1 MSGRGG
7 EQIHSIDQ
15 SILWSSARRVDPRF
29 AYSDSRSRSLTF
41 DKNNS
46 STLSTRKENAEVQP
60 WAARASFF
68 LAQSP
73 AKFGIEDE
81 ADSNVAFAPNAAEAD
96 SGGGGGTTPSV
107 IAAMR
112 LCSRANAPS
121 IVWA

>member
-15 SILWSSARRVDPRF
+15 SILWSSARRVGPRF

-46 STLSTRKENAEVQP
+46 STLSTREENAEVQP

-68 LAQSP
+68 LAQSCAVGSKYP
-73 AKFGIEDE
+73 GVGLQVVEIKLLAVSLGALHKYSCSH
-81 ADSNVAFAPNAAEAD
+81 AVM
-96 SGGGGGTTPSV
+96 PS
-107 IAAMR
+107 
-112 LCSRANAPS
+112 
-121 IVWA
+121 